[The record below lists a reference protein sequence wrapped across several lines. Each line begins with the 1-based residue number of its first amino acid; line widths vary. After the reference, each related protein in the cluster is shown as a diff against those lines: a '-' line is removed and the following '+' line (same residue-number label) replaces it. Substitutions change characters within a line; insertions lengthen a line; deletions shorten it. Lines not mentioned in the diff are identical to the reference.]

1 MSIATATGTRDLDQ
15 PVNLTA
21 KTILVVEDNNQSRML
36 FRELLLAKGYSV
48 LEAKTGMEGWQ
59 MARERHPEII
69 LMDIQLPDVSGLE
82 VTQWLKNDEALRGIP
97 VVAVTILSADSDR
110 KSFLSKG
117 CDGHISKPISI
128 SQFLATVERFAA

>member
-1 MSIATATGTRDLDQ
+1 METSIASGPRGADRHMTGA
-15 PVNLTA
+15 A

-48 LEAKTGMEGWQ
+48 LEASTGMEGWRL
-59 MARERHPEII
+59 ARERHPEII
-69 LMDIQLPDVSGLE
+69 LMDIQLPDISGLE
-82 VTQWLKNDEALRGIP
+82 VTQWLKSDEALRTIP
-97 VVAVTILSADSDR
+97 VVAVTILSADSDQ

-128 SQFLATVERFAA
+128 TQFLETVERFAA